1 MRCNTLD
8 SGLLFIPFAGCF
20 LTESSNY
27 KIPKG
32 STAMITGSDYSQHN
46 YIPISNS
53 ESETLGTSYYIKE
66 ATGIGYNLGKAYK
79 RNINSGTLPVSL
91 LIQCID
97 TTRTTTPRA
106 KLAVQPLKKVQLY
119 IPPGGSIYQATGEDV
134 SPTASSQLVS
144 ISNNSSDD
152 AYYFYPNHTRHRY
165 AYMLN
170 VTAPE
175 THSA

>member
-27 KIPKG
+27 KIPRG
-32 STAMITGSDYSQHN
+32 STAMITGSDYGQ
-46 YIPISNS
+46 YGYVPISNS
-53 ESETLGTSYYIKE
+53 ESETLGTSSYIKE
-66 ATGIGYNLGKAYK
+66 GAGIGYNLGKAYK
-79 RNINSGTLPVSL
+79 RNLTSGTLPVSL

-119 IPPGGSIYQATGEDV
+119 IPPGGSIYQATGEDI

-152 AYYFYPNHTRHRY
+152 AYYFYPNHTRH
-165 AYMLN
+165 
-170 VTAPE
+170 
-175 THSA
+175 